1 MEDKGFFE
9 ALFDTSFESFVF
21 PKVVKFI
28 YIVIIIFLAL
38 GYLAMLIAGFSQ
50 SAAAGLGALILGP
63 IALLLYLI
71 FVRAG
76 IEVAMVMF
84 RINANV
90 KKMLDMKERDQLH

>member
-28 YIVIIIFLAL
+28 YILIIVLLAL
-38 GYLAMLIAGFSQ
+38 LYLGMLIAGFGRG
-50 SAAAGLGALILGP
+50 AGPGLGALILGP
-63 IALLLYLI
+63 IALLIYLI
-71 FVRAG
+71 FIRAG

-90 KKMLDMKERDQLH
+90 KKMLDMKERDQSY